1 MLHFVNTN
9 LFHLSS
15 FEPSGKFQTEIGK
28 SWAAEINSRRNSRLA
43 NRHNWSWFS
52 ISFFFPS
59 YQVEPISEYKD
70 WILDCSITWN
80 HFFHVFECGRTTSYV
95 GATKK
100 IQHIDNRSTKAV
112 KRSYVSCGG
121 SLLSSSVIFFS
132 FLSCIW

>member
-52 ISFFFPS
+52 ISFFFFFLAIRSNQPLNIKIEYWTVPS
-59 YQVEPISEYKD
+59 PGTISFTFLNVAEQLVMLEQPKKSNTLTTGQPKLSNRVMYPVVVAFCQAV
-70 WILDCSITWN
+70 LS
-80 HFFHVFECGRTTSYV
+80 FFLF
-95 GATKK
+95 
-100 IQHIDNRSTKAV
+100 
-112 KRSYVSCGG
+112 
-121 SLLSSSVIFFS
+121 
-132 FLSCIW
+132 